1 MSEKKYTKKLVV
13 ELLNDIELA
22 QSLVNGVQT
31 GSEDMLALNKLI
43 NILSK
48 IKHEVEKLDG
58 LFISMEDWDMFMKEY
73 NSLYNRQIALKDLQ
87 QEIEEEL
94 DKEMTL
100 LNWKV
105 NREVIKLD

>member
-1 MSEKKYTKKLVV
+1 MSEKKYRKKLVN
-13 ELLNDIELA
+13 ELIEDIELA
-22 QSLVNGVQT
+22 QSFANGMQT
-31 GSEDMLALNKLI
+31 GYEDMLALNKLI

-58 LFISMEDWDMFMKEY
+58 LFISMEDWDKFMNEY

-94 DKEMTL
+94 DMEMTL

-105 NREVIKLD
+105 NREVIKVD